1 MTIEGQRKADCA
13 GAPETQDSEGTVR
26 GHSKGY
32 SRDAI
37 SRAET
42 GDTFQDKRPTA
53 ATTTIARKENKVRPV
68 NEKDS

>member
-1 MTIEGQRKADCA
+1 M
-13 GAPETQDSEGTVR
+13 R